1 MMEDGNAAGKTTVVA
16 ALSFMKAAVL
26 GGSLPQGAI
35 RDCCRCGKGHKNEE
49 TVFDIQFQIDG
60 QAYDYG
66 FGCLLADLKITS
78 EWLHALGAES
88 KLLFQRDEAE
98 SMECTGMEDG
108 ASDSDRMRLDVY
120 RDDFLHKEASGL
132 GSDLFLSAMNAGR
145 SFPQESPLSAFHRAM
160 RWFAEG
166 VDVIGAGQVPATT
179 EYYADGSSLDK
190 VAQVL
195 ALLDTGITGL
205 EKQRLSMDEPE
216 NYMPPEALL
225 TLRQFLKAS
234 ASQTPDGK
242 LSATFRSDNAFL
254 GIDLKGSEEPR
265 ATVLK
270 IRHEDSLYDF
280 GFQDESDGTKRLF
293 DLMDFLLTHSHEKA
307 FVIDELSRSF
317 HPMLTQQL
325 VKLFNEVHAEDGC
338 QLIFTTHEDAIMSYE
353 YFRRDEIWFVER
365 GSDGCTR
372 LYPLDRFAQDGA
384 RSDARIGKKY
394 MEGRFGG
401 VPHISGS
408 GALEALSTKPD
419 E

>member
-1 MMEDGNAAGKTTVVA
+1 M
-16 ALSFMKAAVL
+16 
-26 GGSLPQGAI
+26 
-35 RDCCRCGKGHKNEE
+35 
-49 TVFDIQFQIDG
+49 
-60 QAYDYG
+60 
-66 FGCLLADLKITS
+66 
-78 EWLHALGAES
+78 
-88 KLLFQRDEAE
+88 
-98 SMECTGMEDG
+98 
-108 ASDSDRMRLDVY
+108 
-120 RDDFLHKEASGL
+120 
-132 GSDLFLSAMNAGR
+132 
-145 SFPQESPLSAFHRAM
+145 
-160 RWFAEG
+160 
-166 VDVIGAGQVPATT
+166 IGAGQVPATT
-179 EYYADGSSLDK
+179 EYYADGSGLDK

-195 ALLDTGITGL
+195 ASLDTGITGL
-205 EKQRLSMDEPE
+205 EKQQLSMDEIE
-216 NYMPPEALL
+216 KYMPPEALL

-234 ASQTPDGK
+234 APQTPDGK
-242 LSATFRSDNAFL
+242 LSVTFRSGNAFL

-270 IRHEDSLYDF
+270 IRHEGSLYDF
-280 GFQDESDGTKRLF
+280 DFQDESDGTKRLF
-293 DLMDFLLTHSHEKA
+293 DLMDILFTHSHEKA